1 MYTLNKGKMQKEMP
15 ITKWAE
21 ELKIHVTLLHRIIKK
36 CSFETIQK
44 YDLTIYVNEQE
55 ELLQDLVARIECNEK
70 MKKQLKENK

>member
-1 MYTLNKGKMQKEMP
+1 MYTLNRKKMQEKMP

-21 ELKIHVTLLHRIIKK
+21 ELNISVSRLHIIANGT
-36 CSFETIQK
+36 SFETIQK

-70 MKKQLKENK
+70 MKKQLEAK